1 MASNLP
7 VFGNDY
13 YTRVCANNAQGVV
26 RPEVV
31 HFSLTVHH
39 FSLKVIETSG
49 CGNLH
54 LDSFSF
60 VDVVDKPG
68 TQPVSGFFFGVEN

>member
-1 MASNLP
+1 MASNFS

-13 YTRVCANNAQGVV
+13 YTRVCANNTGAVFC
-26 RPEVV
+26 PEVV
-31 HFSLTVHH
+31 RHSLTAHH

-49 CGNLH
+49 CSRLQ

-68 TQPVSGFFFGVEN
+68 TQPVSGFFSFGA